1 MAKAPRNWYL
11 NVCRSSKSGHPI
23 LRNRPYDPTMPDI
36 KPKLDCPSRQTIARR
51 KGRITLATVNFK

>member
-1 MAKAPRNWYL
+1 
-11 NVCRSSKSGHPI
+11 
-23 LRNRPYDPTMPDI
+23 MPDI